1 MFWEIQTTKI
11 FGKCPPPFLKC
22 RVQTETGERP
32 DPVCVNLC
40 MQYYHIPPN
49 LTFPNLVP
57 CVHDIAAA
65 ETGKRVSSWAKP
77 AILLHRVDF
86 PVPVFPITNILRRM
100 LFLTSRVCSA
110 MTATSEKFKI
120 PDLCALS
127 FFSRHVTSK
136 LYKVEKGKIPNH
148 P

>member
-1 MFWEIQTTKI
+1 MVHYSHAFSARF
-11 FGKCPPPFLKC
+11 FGQYRQPRFSGNAPLLLKC

-136 LYKVEKGKIPNH
+136 L
-148 P
+148 